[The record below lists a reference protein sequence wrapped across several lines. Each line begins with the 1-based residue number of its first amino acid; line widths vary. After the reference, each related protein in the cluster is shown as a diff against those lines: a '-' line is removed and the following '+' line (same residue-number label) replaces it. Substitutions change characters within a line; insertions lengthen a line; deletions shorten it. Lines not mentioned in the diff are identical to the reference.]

1 LAGEV
6 ILNPAPDVTGLR
18 FGGLSGMVSLGDG
31 RDLLAVGD
39 DSESPRVLRLH
50 VTANPAWSV
59 QQVGTI
65 RLERNNNA
73 PAILDPEGI
82 ALTAEGHILISSE
95 GISTADVRLPPS
107 ITEYSPDGSY
117 VGQLPVRA
125 RFLQNPV
132 GTLTTGVR
140 PNAGFESLT
149 TTPDF
154 TRLFTAAE
162 VSLLQDGD
170 GDPFSTAP
178 RTRMLEYVQRSG
190 TYQPAR
196 EFVYE
201 LDPLPRPAFRVG
213 FAVNGLV
220 ELLALSHSEL
230 LALERAFVESED
242 KSTTINRIR
251 LFRISLDGA
260 TDIAAVDSLGNA
272 TRSTAVSKVLV
283 SDLNALPGLSPRLA
297 NLDNFEGL
305 AWGPRDRNGVR
316 PLIVV
321 SDDNFNT
328 SQVTAFLFLQPGRA
342 ASVR

>member
-1 LAGEV
+1 
-6 ILNPAPDVTGLR
+6 
-18 FGGLSGMVSLGDG
+18 MVSLGDG
-31 RDLLAVGD
+31 RELLAICD
-39 DSESPRVLRLH
+39 DSESPRVLRLQ
-50 VTANPAWSV
+50 VTPSPVWSV
-59 QQVGTI
+59 QQVGAI
-65 RLERNNNA
+65 RLEPNSNA
-73 PAILDPEGI
+73 PARLDPEGI

-117 VGQLPVRA
+117 VRQLPVRA
-125 RFLQNPV
+125 RFVQNPV

-140 PNAGFESLT
+140 PNAGFEGLT
-149 TTPDF
+149 TTPDYA
-154 TRLFTAAE
+154 RLFTAAE

-178 RTRMLEYVQRSG
+178 RTRMLEYLQRSG

-220 ELLALSHSEL
+220 ELLALSQSEL

-260 TDIAAVDSLGNA
+260 TDVSGVDTLSSAGR
-272 TRSTAVSKVLV
+272 TTPVRKVLL
-283 SDLNALPGLSPRLA
+283 SDLNQLRGLSPRLA

-305 AWGPRDRNGVR
+305 AWGPRDRDGVR

-321 SDDNFNT
+321 SDDNFNA

>member
-1 LAGEV
+1 L
-6 ILNPAPDVTGLR
+6 ILNRAPDATALR

-31 RDLLAVGD
+31 RELLAISD
-39 DSESPRVLRLH
+39 DSESPRVLRLR
-50 VTANPAWSV
+50 VTDTPAWSL
-59 QQVGTI
+59 QQLGSI
-65 RLERNNNA
+65 RLQPDDNA
-73 PAILDPEGI
+73 PARLDPEGI

-95 GISTADVRLPPS
+95 GISTAAVRLPPS
-107 ITEYSPDGSY
+107 ITEYSPDGAY
-117 VGQLPVRA
+117 VRQLPVRA
-125 RFLQNPV
+125 RFVQNPV

-154 TRLFTAAE
+154 AQLFTAAE
-162 VSLLQDGD
+162 LSLLQDGD

-178 RTRMLEYVQRSG
+178 RTRMLEYVQRGG
-190 TYQPAR
+190 TYHPAR

-201 LDPLPRPAFRVG
+201 LDPLPRPAFRSG

-220 ELLALSHSEL
+220 ELLALSQSEL
-230 LALERAFVESED
+230 LALERAFVESQD
-242 KSTTINRIR
+242 KSATINRIR

-260 TDIAAVDSLGNA
+260 TDVSGVDALSSAGR
-272 TRSTAVSKVLV
+272 TTPVSKVLL
-283 SDLNALPGLSPRLA
+283 SDLNELRGLSPRLA

-305 AWGPRDRNGVR
+305 AWGPRDANGVR

-321 SDDNFNT
+321 SDDNFNA